1 MGLSTSR
8 TVCALVF
15 LASVVIS
22 PTVLAHAHLKQQSPA
37 ADSVVSAPQ
46 SLTLNFSE
54 GIEPGFSGVVVTDGR
69 RQMGQGANT
78 GQELRATFAMGVGK
92 SPIDIQHKL
101 FVHVGGRNSA
111 VVQESCGDHIVM
123 GPLAIGPFG
132 AQAIGNVGYAL
143 AMVKIRDAH
152 QVDGA
157 RQCPQ

>member
-54 GIEPGFSGVVVTDGR
+54 GIEPGFSGVVVTDAHK
-69 RQMGQGANT
+69 QVVKTGAVTRDEKNKA
-78 GQELRATFAMGVGK
+78 QLSV
-92 SPIDIQHKL
+92 
-101 FVHVGGRNSA
+101 
-111 VVQESCGDHIVM
+111 
-123 GPLAIGPFG
+123 PLA
-132 AQAIGNVGYAL
+132 QTL
-143 AMVKIRDAH
+143 ATGTY
-152 QVDGA
+152 QVDWHVVSVDGHKTKGSYHFSVK
-157 RQCPQ
+157 

>member
-54 GIEPGFSGVVVTDGR
+54 GIEPGFSDVVVTDAHK
-69 RQMGQGANT
+69 QVVKMG
-78 GQELRATFAMGVGK
+78 
-92 SPIDIQHKL
+92 
-101 FVHVGGRNSA
+101 A
-111 VVQESCGDHIVM
+111 VTRDEKNKAQLIV
-123 GPLAIGPFG
+123 PLA
-132 AQAIGNVGYAL
+132 QTL
-143 AMVKIRDAH
+143 ATGTY
-152 QVDGA
+152 QVDWHVVSVDGHKTKGSYHFSVK
-157 RQCPQ
+157 